1 VGGMHDTNPPPPLP
15 RRLLDAAHAQAN
27 HRLYGFELDGKKYFV
42 KRLEQHRTWRARL
55 MKGDPARAMAREI
68 ALLKAFSH
76 RGAPVPQIVAQDD
89 TCFIMNDCGP
99 PINHPA
105 VANAAPEV
113 IWRAVGT
120 ALAKLHALGLVHG
133 RPAMRD
139 MCWDGQKITFLDLEA
154 GAKVKASTQDM
165 TRDVI
170 VLVHS
175 ILREGT
181 QHPQAAAL
189 FQAAYQESDTL
200 GVWDACLIR
209 ARRLWWV
216 EWVIAPVVLWH
227 RWNRVA
233 RSEFAAVRPT
243 RKFLLSQNQPE

>member
-1 VGGMHDTNPPPPLP
+1 MQDTNLPPPSA
-15 RRLLDAAHAQAN
+15 RRLLDVAHAKAN

-42 KRLEQHRTWRARL
+42 KRLEQHRTRRARL
-55 MKGDPARAMAREI
+55 MKGDPARALAREI
-68 ALLKAFSH
+68 ALLEAFSQ

-89 TCFIMNDCGP
+89 TCFIMTDCGP
-99 PINHPA
+99 PIHRTA
-105 VANAAPEV
+105 VTSNAPEV

-120 ALAKLHALGLVHG
+120 ALANLHALGLVHG

-139 MCWDGQKITFLDLEA
+139 ICWDGQKITFLDLEA
-154 GAKVKASTQDM
+154 GAKLKASQQDM

-170 VLVHS
+170 VLLHS
-175 ILREGT
+175 ILREGN
-181 QHPQAAAL
+181 QHPQAATF
-189 FQAAYQESDTL
+189 FQDAYRQNDTL

-227 RWNRVA
+227 RWNGVA

-243 RKFLLSQNQPE
+243 RQFLLSQNQQE